1 MSNYKKIL
9 VAIDINAQYEK
20 VIQKALTLCESPKY
34 VNLVYIPLPSLYLQP
49 YLYGMEYNVIDDTE
63 RMTRVQKQL
72 EDIAKKFGI
81 SKKHVFFKTGYPADE
96 IKQFADDI
104 DADIIVIGTHGR
116 SGFKLIL
123 GSTANAVLHGVKRD
137 ILAVRIHD
145 NE

>member
-1 MSNYKKIL
+1 
-9 VAIDINAQYEK
+9 
-20 VIQKALTLCESPKY
+20 
-34 VNLVYIPLPSLYLQP
+34 
-49 YLYGMEYNVIDDTE
+49 MEYNVIDDTE